1 MLSGKIKKK
10 SNRTQNTTTNPLSYV
25 IFFCQNNQKT
35 PFVPDSPELLADWL
49 VAERFL
55 HRFVFDMMRAVHV
68 KA

>member
-1 MLSGKIKKK
+1 MLSGKIKKIQ
-10 SNRTQNTTTNPLSYV
+10 QNTEPTTNPLSYV

-55 HRFVFDMMRAVHV
+55 HKFVFDMMRAVHV